1 MVCIGIKHVWYYG
14 LVHGS
19 SRLVLLIYGIQYLV
33 LSIGVWY
40 LVSGILRLFCYFI
53 LVPNT
58 VFAAWYF
65 FVYTWYPVF
74 IPISDLGV
82 GICLIL

>member
-1 MVCIGIKHVWYYG
+1 MVCIGIKHVWHYG

-19 SRLVLLIYGIQYLV
+19 SRLVLLYGIQYLV

-58 VFAAWYF
+58 VFVAWYF
-65 FVYTWYPVF
+65 LHM
-74 IPISDLGV
+74 LG
-82 GICLIL
+82 IRYSFLFLI